1 MCAVRLLS
9 AGGQRAWPVPPEQ
22 VQCSA
27 VLQQCAQ
34 AGGGNVPVQHSDAA
48 IEAWL
53 AEAPLDS
60 LSDASLAELL
70 QV

>member
-1 MCAVRLLS
+1 MQLLS
-9 AGGQRAWPVPPEQ
+9 AASQRAWPVPPEQ
-22 VQCSA
+22 VQRSA

-34 AGGGNVPVQHSDAA
+34 AGGGSVPVQHSDAA

-60 LSDASLAELL
+60 LADAALAELL